1 LTFKLPRDPTDARCR
16 RERMRRLRKPWGVQ
30 AKTPLARP
38 AAVLDYLWSSA

>member
-1 LTFKLPRDPTDARCR
+1 LKFKLPRDPADARFWH
-16 RERMRRLRKPWGVQ
+16 ERMRRLRKPWGVQ